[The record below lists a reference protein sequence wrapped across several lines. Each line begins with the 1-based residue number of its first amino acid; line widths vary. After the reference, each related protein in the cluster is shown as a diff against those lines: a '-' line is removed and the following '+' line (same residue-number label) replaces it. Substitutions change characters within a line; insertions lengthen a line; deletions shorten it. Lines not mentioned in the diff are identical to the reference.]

1 MSHIN
6 ILRFMR
12 ANMPCFIA
20 LAFIALAVMMP
31 DLAHATETGAGDLPF
46 EAPLKKLTA
55 SLTGPVAFGISL
67 IGIIAAGAALI
78 FGGEMSGFLRS
89 MVFLVLVIAV
99 IVNAS
104 GIITMIRSDAAVI
117 ATYFDVHAVGVIER
131 IRGLG

>member
-1 MSHIN
+1 MFNSIN
-6 ILRFMR
+6 VMR
-12 ANMPCFIA
+12 LVRAYMPCF
-20 LAFIALAVMMP
+20 LVMAFIAIAMMMP
-31 DLAHATETGAGDLPF
+31 ELAHATETGAGELPF
-46 EAPLKKLTA
+46 ETPLKKLTA

-104 GIITMIRSDAAVI
+104 GIITMIKSDAAMI
-117 ATYFDVHAVGVIER
+117 SAYIDAHAGLIDR

>member
-1 MSHIN
+1 MSNIQ
-6 ILRFMR
+6 ILRLVR
-12 ANMPCFIA
+12 TYMPCLIA
-20 LAFIALAVMMP
+20 LAFIAVAVMMP
-31 DLAHATETGAGDLPF
+31 ELAHATDTGTGELPF
-46 EAPLKKLTA
+46 ETPLKKLTA

-117 ATYFDVHAVGVIER
+117 SAYIDAHAIDMIDH